1 MYLTWLKLQKRH
13 KMGWYFANMLF
24 DFIKILAE
32 MFLITLAGTK
42 RKVGRPSVIEAQ
54 PEIVEIVR
62 DFTTQHSS
70 SAHDWG
76 CDDLQHSHG
85 HYQPFIV
92 TSLEKFQL
100 WRKFLYTQYTVFFC
114 HQIRIPNTSKCYK
127 GLVDAKRLPKRNE
140 PVKFTQTFTIL
151 QLNWILLDSSLKC
164 FWMR

>member
-1 MYLTWLKLQKRH
+1 MIGNKAIKSSLFYRVTGIATQIMYLTWLKLQKRH

-62 DFTTQHSS
+62 DFITQHSS

-85 HYQPFIV
+85 V
-92 TSLEKFQL
+92 TLSAIHSHILRE
-100 WRKFLYTQYTVFFC
+100 
-114 HQIRIPNTSKCYK
+114 IPALKKISVHTIHC
-127 GLVDAKRLPKRNE
+127 LLLPPNKN
-140 PVKFTQTFTIL
+140 PQHV
-151 QLNWILLDSSLKC
+151 
-164 FWMR
+164 